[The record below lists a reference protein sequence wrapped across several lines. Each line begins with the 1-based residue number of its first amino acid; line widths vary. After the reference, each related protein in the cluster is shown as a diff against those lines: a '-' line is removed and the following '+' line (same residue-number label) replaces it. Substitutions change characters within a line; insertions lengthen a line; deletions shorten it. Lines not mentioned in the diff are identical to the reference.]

1 MHSYFSWDFLRI
13 FDNSTPYP
21 SNKETISGYCAYPCN
36 LWSTAESIISANGG
50 QIDLKFTSDNLS
62 QFRGFWLEYRLGKN
76 PLIIS
81 CTSLLIFNIV
91 FTLSYNDKFFFIF
104 PQQFLQQNYMVEMHV
119 NTTATSI
126 CRV

>member
-21 SNKETISGYCAYPCN
+21 SNTETLSGYCAYPCN
-36 LWSTAESIISANGG
+36 GYHFGVAETISANGG

-76 PLIIS
+76 RLIIS
-81 CTSLLIFNIV
+81 WTSLLIITKILYLHSHIMTN
-91 FTLSYNDKFFFIF
+91 S
-104 PQQFLQQNYMVEMHV
+104 FLYFHNSSC
-119 NTTATSI
+119 NRTTWWR
-126 CRV
+126 CM

>member
-62 QFRGFWLEYRLGKN
+62 QFKGFWLEYRLGKN
-76 PLIIS
+76 PFMIS
-81 CTSLLIFNIV
+81 CTSLLIFKTKILYLNSHIM
-91 FTLSYNDKFFFIF
+91 TNS
-104 PQQFLQQNYMVEMHV
+104 FLYFHNSSC
-119 NTTATSI
+119 NRTTWWR
-126 CRV
+126 CM